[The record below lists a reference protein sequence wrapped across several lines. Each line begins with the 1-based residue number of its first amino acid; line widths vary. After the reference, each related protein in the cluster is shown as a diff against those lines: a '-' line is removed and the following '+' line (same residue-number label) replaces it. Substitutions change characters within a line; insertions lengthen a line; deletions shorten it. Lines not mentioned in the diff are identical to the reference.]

1 MRKLLFYRTLPH
13 FVFEWLERY
22 FRVEVEG
29 EENLPRSGGAILL
42 PNHSG
47 FLGLDALILS
57 HWICKSQGRIPR
69 IMLHK
74 LWFKGGLLGGA
85 ARSLGFV
92 EASYKE
98 GRATLEKKKLL
109 MLFPEG
115 EEGNFKPTGE
125 RYRLKP
131 FRQGFVR
138 MAAEL
143 GAPVIPVLIIGA
155 EESNITVAQFKFFNQ
170 ILPLPFNFVPL
181 PAKWKIRFLPPIQV
195 SDSIHPINNI
205 EIAGTV
211 AAKIRVE
218 MQAAL
223 LSEVTKRKY
232 IYFEKTKSRPAPTG
246 AGILNNTYLQ

>member
-29 EENLPRSGGAILL
+29 EEHLPRNGGAILL

-47 FLGLDALILS
+47 FIGLDALILG

-74 LWFKGGLLGGA
+74 LWFKGGILRGA

-131 FRQGFVR
+131 FRDGFVR

-155 EESNITVAQFKFFNQ
+155 EESNITVAQFRLFNQ
-170 ILPLPFNFVPL
+170 ILPLPLNFMPL

-195 SDSIHPINNI
+195 SNSALPIKSV
-205 EIAGTV
+205 EIAGAI
-211 AAKIRVE
+211 AAGIRVE
-218 MQAAL
+218 MQAAIS
-223 LSEVTKRKY
+223 SEVTKRKY
-232 IYFEKTKSRPAPTG
+232 VYFEKTRPRVPAKTG
-246 AGILNNTYLQ
+246 NINNINL

>member
-29 EENLPRSGGAILL
+29 EEHLPRSGGAILL

-69 IMLHK
+69 IMLHR
-74 LWFKGGLLGGA
+74 LWFKGGLLRSA

-98 GRATLEKKKLL
+98 GRATLERKKLL

-131 FRQGFVR
+131 FRQGFAK

-143 GAPVIPVLIIGA
+143 GVPVIPVLIIGA
-155 EESNITVAQFKFFNQ
+155 EESNITVAQVKFFDQ
-170 ILPLPFNFVPL
+170 LLPLPFNFVPL

-195 SDSIHPINNI
+195 SDSIGPIKNA
-205 EIAGTV
+205 EIAASV
-211 AAKIRVE
+211 ADKIRVE
-218 MQAAL
+218 MQSAL
-223 LSEVTKRKY
+223 SSEVTKRKY
-232 IYFEKTKSRPAPTG
+232 VFFQKTKSRTFPAKSET
-246 AGILNNTYLQ
+246 LNNIFL